1 MSMRTAFISTFAL
14 LIVLA
19 GCSSSRTEDL
29 VDVPGPSC
37 TLAPSLDGVPQ
48 VISSESLRWEII
60 SPSVNIGV
68 DGAPAGTDHR
78 LTLAIAD
85 VDTATWLLQTRVSVL
100 DALALQQALETAV
113 ASQLGMPEPVRV
125 SSPLQLD
132 ILSTPSSGGIHW
144 TVEQLATQPGVSMV
158 LFSGDSAVATVSM
171 DVSTAENVQHRIGSV
186 ARTSY
191 GQGILALP

>member
-1 MSMRTAFISTFAL
+1 MSISAL
-14 LIVLA
+14 LIVSV
-19 GCSSSRTEDL
+19 GCSSSRTEDV
-29 VDVPGPSC
+29 VDVPGPSF
-37 TLAPSLDGVPQ
+37 TLAPSLDSVPQ

-85 VDTATWLLQTRVSVL
+85 VDTATWLLQTRVNVL
-100 DALALQQALETAV
+100 DALALQQALETVV
-113 ASQLGMPEPVRV
+113 ARQFDMPGTARV
-125 SSPLQLD
+125 SWSMNLE
-132 ILSTPSSGGIHW
+132 ILTFPPPGGIHW
-144 TVEQLATQPGVSMV
+144 TVEQLATRPGVSMV
-158 LFSGDSAVATVSM
+158 LFSGDVVVATVSM
-171 DVSTAENVQHRIGSV
+171 DLSTAENVQHRIGSV